1 MSNGKAPQKEKIRWT
16 EARLQAAVE
25 TARLETEER
34 ASERLSEYLKRQWA
48 WGHISPQTVQ
58 AIASHAIG
66 DMKACGLTDFPPL
79 LAKFAA
85 LGTNGQH
92 ANNMHKEL
100 LHMLEQNIHV
110 PQPLMLKLPFA
121 KGDFL
126 QSIMLPHVVFAHLHQ
141 FYPAA
146 FQRQFLPQGIGH
158 LKEFW
163 RTFKMHPCMEGHE
176 IFHRPNF
183 DTSILPLHI
192 HGDAVPITG
201 KGKVWC
207 KMMLAFSWTGALSR
221 SNSQEACNFIYGATR
236 LHISSGSI
244 CCSKHHV

>member
-1 MSNGKAPQKEKIRWT
+1 MERPLKRRRKGGQRQRLEAADEIRRT
-16 EARLQAAVE
+16 EA
-25 TARLETEER
+25 EER
-34 ASERLSEYLKRQWA
+34 TSERLSEYLKRQWA

-66 DMKACGLTDFPPL
+66 DMKACGSTDLPPL

-92 ANNMHKEL
+92 PNNMHKEL
-100 LHMLEQNIHV
+100 LHLLEQNVHV
-110 PQPLMLKLPFA
+110 PQPLMVKLPFA

-126 QSIMLPHVVFAHLHQ
+126 QSIMLPHVLFAHLHQ

-146 FQRQFLPQGIGH
+146 FQRQFFPQGIGH

-163 RTFKMHPCMEGHE
+163 TTFKMHPCMEGHE

-183 DTSILPLHI
+183 DTYTLPIHI

-207 KMMLAFSWTGALSR
+207 KMTLAFSWTGALSR
-221 SNSQEACNFIYGATR
+221 SNSKEACNFIYGVTR
-236 LHISSGSI
+236 LHISNCSI

>member
-1 MSNGKAPQKEKIRWT
+1 MERPHKRRRSGGQRQ
-16 EARLQAAVE
+16 RLQAAVE